1 MKWWQRLARFR
12 KPVEGDKLLTEFEDT
27 LMLVID
33 PEQLTG
39 NLISRLREL
48 LNVEETLVYIAD
60 QSQTPGTLSRVESS
74 RMEGALP
81 AVIPLDSKVTQW
93 FRANQRL
100 LFFGQNEAVT
110 DYLRDEIEAFLA
122 QAMDLACPLISMDRL
137 IGIVFLRLGATEL
150 DEVSLA
156 KLRVLIRQASLA
168 FENALL
174 FKDRLRQNERMF
186 RAEQLAIMGQF
197 AAGIAHELR
206 NPLTAIRSTVQFL
219 AGDFPGDSEQKQL
232 ADGILDEVDRLNNIV
247 GDLLSLARSAD
258 SPPQEI
264 DVTEEIR
271 RCLSFVEAKTK
282 SQGVTL
288 QTDFREPVPKVS
300 FNPAELRQV
309 LLNVIMNGLQAMP
322 NGGTLSIGTA
332 PMSPA
337 GDGVLI
343 EIADQGAGISPDQRQ
358 KVLQPF
364 FTTKPGGTGLGLA
377 ICNSIIKRYNGEIWI
392 DEAENGG
399 TAVRLAL
406 PAS

>member
-48 LNVEETLVYIAD
+48 LNVEEALVYITD
-60 QSQTPGTLSRVESS
+60 QSQSPGTLSRVESS
-74 RMEGALP
+74 RVDGTLP

-100 LFFGQNEAVT
+100 LFFGQNKAVT

-247 GDLLSLARSAD
+247 GDLLPLARSAD

-288 QTDFREPVPKVS
+288 QTDFRAPVPKVS

-322 NGGTLSIGTA
+322 DGGTLSIGTA
-332 PMSPA
+332 PMSHG

-343 EIADQGAGISPDQRQ
+343 ELAAQGAGISPDLRQ

-399 TAVRLAL
+399 TAVRLTL